1 VAELVDAVPARALAI
16 YAHPDDAEMSCGGT
30 LARWAAA
37 GAELHVCTCTL
48 GDKGS
53 SDPATDPAELAV
65 RRRAEVRAAAKI
77 LGIAGEHHFD
87 IPDGELEDTLELR
100 GRLVA
105 LLRRLRPEVV
115 VAPDPTAVLFGQHY
129 LNHRDHR
136 VAGWATL
143 DAVSPAAGSP
153 LYFPGAG
160 RPHRVDTVYLS
171 GTLEPNVWIDITASI
186 ETKVEALAC
195 HATQVGEPDEWL
207 RSVVRERAEEAGRAA
222 RVAYAES
229 FRRLLLQP

>member
-1 VAELVDAVPARALAI
+1 MADLIDAVPARALAV

-30 LARWAAA
+30 LARWASA
-37 GAELHVCTCTL
+37 GAELHVCICTL

-53 SDPATDPAELAV
+53 SDPAIDPVELAG
-65 RRRAEVRAAAKI
+65 RRRAEVRAAARV

-87 IPDGELEDTLELR
+87 IPDGELEDSLELR

-105 LLRRLRPEVV
+105 MIRSLEPEVV

-153 LYFPGAG
+153 HYFPETG

-171 GTLEPNVWIDITASI
+171 GTLEPNVWIDITDTI
-186 ETKVEALAC
+186 ETKVEALSC
-195 HATQVGEPDEWL
+195 HASQVGEPEEWL
-207 RSVVRERAEEAGRAA
+207 RTVVRERAEEAGRAA
-222 RVAYAES
+222 RVRYAES
-229 FRRLLLQP
+229 FRRLLLQA